1 MAEYTTTIAEAC
13 TSFTVSF
20 DRRQSGTQHN
30 IAVDYSMN
38 CYLDPVK
45 DRNSCFKIT
54 EVAFLRSNSNTAPTY
69 GNYGYTGAMGEFIS
83 PWVRQNCYGWLV
95 WKTAKVARG

>member
-20 DRRQSGTQHN
+20 DRRYSGTEHN

-54 EVAFLRSNSNTAPTY
+54 EVAFLRSTSNTAPTC
-69 GNYGYTGAMGEFIS
+69 GDYGYSGVMEEFIS
-83 PWVRQNCYGWLV
+83 PWVGEDYYGWLV
-95 WKTAKVARG
+95 WKTAKAASG